1 MESFVETLEIHS
13 SAESVWDV
21 IADYGRDPEWR
32 TGVISMKTEPERTL
46 AVGTITHE
54 VIRVAG
60 RTYRTT
66 GRVDRVVDGAT
77 IAWHTTSG
85 AEAHGTR
92 TVRAIGRDRCEVTL
106 ELHVV
111 PRGVNRLLAP
121 VLRRMLASNLRR
133 DLAALA
139 ALCAPRPANV

>member
-1 MESFVETLEIHS
+1 MESFVETLEIHA

-32 TGVISMKTEPERTL
+32 TGVTSMTTEPDGPL

-54 VIRVAG
+54 IIRVAG
-60 RTYRTT
+60 RTYRNT
-66 GRVDRVVDGAT
+66 GRVDRVVDGAS

-92 TVRAIGRDRCEVTL
+92 SVRALGGDRCEVTL

-121 VLRRMLASNLRR
+121 VLRRMLATNLRR
-133 DLAALA
+133 DLTTLA
-139 ALCAPRPANV
+139 ALCSSQAAPV

>member
-1 MESFVETLEIHS
+1 MESFVETLEIQAA
-13 SAESVWDV
+13 AESVWEI

-32 TGVISMKTEPERTL
+32 TGVIAMTAEPERPL
-46 AVGTITHE
+46 GAGTITHE
-54 VIRVAG
+54 IIRVAG

-66 GRVDRVVDGAT
+66 GCVDGVVDGT
-77 IAWHTTSG
+77 SIAWHTTSG

-92 TVRAIGRDRCEVTL
+92 SVRALGPDRCEVAL

-121 VLRRMLASNLRR
+121 LLRRMLATNLRR

-139 ALCAPRPANV
+139 ALCTAQPARL